1 MFADRVPFS
10 PGSSPLKAFILI
22 GPQPGVMGVTM
33 LNETV

>member
-10 PGSSPLKAFILI
+10 PGSSPLKAFILT
-22 GPQPGVMGVTM
+22 GVIGVTM